1 MTKKDERIIKYDL
14 ARVVA
19 ILCVILCHSV
29 ETIYNFSNFTNINQL
44 TRLSVNSRI
53 FLFTSFTIGRL
64 GVPIFFFLS
73 GAFLLKKQI
82 EGDEDVLSFYRNN
95 LLPLIIANTIWVVL
109 YNLFFYLSDQTSLIT
124 TENVIKELL
133 FIHKVPVDNMWYMPV
148 VIGVYLG
155 IPFMAKI
162 VKSFSLKSLKYVI
175 LGVFIVYSIIPTV
188 SLICRALHAN
198 FTIEPSL
205 LEVHHLAGLYGLY
218 TIMGYYIENEDI
230 RIKKRYLKY
239 PLLLILLILSIG
251 IQLFSLNNGIP
262 YKIWY
267 NNTILFFAASVLFL
281 IFKDS
286 KVKLNN
292 KIRSLI
298 TFISKNSL
306 SIFFIH
312 EIVLYYFNILIT
324 DIETKM
330 PIKTC
335 ILFFITFIA
344 SLAISF
350 IITRNKTLAKYI
362 VAFKE

>member
-1 MTKKDERIIKYDL
+1 
-14 ARVVA
+14 
-19 ILCVILCHSV
+19 
-29 ETIYNFSNFTNINQL
+29 
-44 TRLSVNSRI
+44 
-53 FLFTSFTIGRL
+53 
-64 GVPIFFFLS
+64 
-73 GAFLLKKQI
+73 
-82 EGDEDVLSFYRNN
+82 
-95 LLPLIIANTIWVVL
+95 
-109 YNLFFYLSDQTSLIT
+109 
-124 TENVIKELL
+124 
-133 FIHKVPVDNMWYMPV
+133 
-148 VIGVYLG
+148 
-155 IPFMAKI
+155 
-162 VKSFSLKSLKYVI
+162 
-175 LGVFIVYSIIPTV
+175 
-188 SLICRALHAN
+188 
-198 FTIEPSL
+198 
-205 LEVHHLAGLYGLY
+205 
-218 TIMGYYIENEDI
+218 MGYYIENEDI